1 MFDFIINTL
10 KDIAIFVG
18 YLKNNTYPLPLEK
31 AEEDYYISKL
41 QEPDNSLARQ
51 KLIEHNLRLVMHIA
65 KKYSGNHEKEDDLFS
80 IGTIGLIK
88 AVDSYSLDK
97 KVKLATYAA
106 KCIDNEILMHI
117 RSNKKNYQTMSLSET
132 IGLDKDGS
140 ELSLVEVIASED
152 ESLDDKLIRRNRLR
166 ILIDNLSILDDK
178 EKEIIDLRYGIT
190 GKEYTQKEIAKKF
203 KISRSYV
210 SRIEKRALIKLF
222 NQFRKIENEEK

>member
-1 MFDFIINTL
+1 MFEFIINTL
-10 KDIAIFVG
+10 KEISVFVG
-18 YLKNNTYPLPLEK
+18 YITNNTYPLPLSED
-31 AEEDYYISKL
+31 EEEYYINKL
-41 QEPDNSLARQ
+41 MSNNNQEART

-65 KKYSGNHEKEDDLFS
+65 KKYAGNNEKEDDLFS

-88 AVDSYSLDK
+88 AVDSYSSDK

-117 RSNKKNYQTMSLSET
+117 RSNKKNYQMLSLSDS

-140 ELSLVEVIASED
+140 ELTLVEIIASED
-152 ESLDDKLIRRNRLR
+152 ETLDDKLTRKNRMYK
-166 ILIDNLSILDDK
+166 LIENLSILDEK
-178 EKEIIDLRYGIT
+178 EKEIINLRYGIT

-210 SRIEKRALIKLF
+210 SRIEKRALIKLL
-222 NQFRKIENEEK
+222 NQIKKTETE

>member
-10 KDIAIFVG
+10 KDISIFVG

-31 AEEDYYISKL
+31 EEEDYYISKL
-41 QEPDNSLARQ
+41 KEADNTQARQ
-51 KLIEHNLRLVMHIA
+51 KLIEHNLRLVLHIA
-65 KKYSGNHEKEDDLFS
+65 KKYAGNNEKEDDLFS

-117 RSNKKNYQTMSLSET
+117 RSNKKNYQTVSLSDT

-140 ELSLVEVIASED
+140 ELSLVEVIASEE
-152 ESLDDKLIRRNRLR
+152 ESLSDKITRKNRLR
-166 ILIDNLSILDDK
+166 LLIDNLSSLDSK
-178 EKEIIDLRYGIT
+178 EKEILDLRYGIT

-210 SRIEKRALIKLF
+210 SRIEKRALIKLL
-222 NQFRKIENEEK
+222 NQIRKIENNE

>member
-1 MFDFIINTL
+1 MFEFIINTL
-10 KDIAIFVG
+10 KEISVFVG
-18 YLKNNTYPLPLEK
+18 YITNNTYPLPLSED
-31 AEEDYYISKL
+31 EEEYYINKL
-41 QEPDNSLARQ
+41 MSNNNQEART

-65 KKYSGNHEKEDDLFS
+65 KKYAGNNEKEDDLFS

-88 AVDSYSLDK
+88 AVDSYSSDK

-117 RSNKKNYQTMSLSET
+117 RSNKKNYQMLSLSDS

-140 ELSLVEVIASED
+140 ELTLVEIIASED
-152 ESLDDKLIRRNRLR
+152 ETLDDKLTRKNRMYK
-166 ILIDNLSILDDK
+166 LIENLSILDEK
-178 EKEIIDLRYGIT
+178 EKEIINLRYGIT

-210 SRIEKRALIKLF
+210 SRIEKRALIKLL
-222 NQFRKIENEEK
+222 NQIKKTEIE

>member
-10 KDIAIFVG
+10 KDISIFVG
-18 YLKNNTYPLPLEK
+18 YLKNNTYPQPLEK
-31 AEEDYYISKL
+31 EEEDYYISRLKDD
-41 QEPDNSLARQ
+41 DNSLARQ
-51 KLIEHNLRLVMHIA
+51 KLIEHNLRLVLHIA
-65 KKYSGNHEKEDDLFS
+65 KKYSGDNEKEDDLFS

-117 RSNKKNYQTMSLSET
+117 RSNKKNYQTMSLSDS

-140 ELSLVEVIASED
+140 ELSLVEVIASDE
-152 ESLDDKLIRRNRLR
+152 ESLNDKITRKNRLR
-166 ILIDNLSILDDK
+166 LLINNLSILDAK
-178 EKEIIDLRYGIT
+178 EKEILDLRYGIT
-190 GKEYTQKEIAKKF
+190 GKEHTQKEIAKKF

-210 SRIEKRALIKLF
+210 SRIEKRALIKLL
-222 NQFRKIENEEK
+222 NQIRKNEDDY